1 MVKTAAINI
10 PAEIQQRYH
19 TVTIGMDIM
28 FVNKVAFLI
37 TISHGIKFGTVE
49 HIKNRQHD
57 TILNAVKRLK
67 KVYNLQGFQL
77 LHCRADSEFEPLKTE
92 MAGLGVDLNTAS
104 EDEHVPEIERYIR
117 TVKERTRSTYNMLP
131 FPKLPSRMIIEM
143 VKASVMWLNMFP
155 AHNGISDTLSPRNI
169 VTGQSVDYKRHCRIE
184 TGAYVQTHE
193 EHDNSMRPRTIGA
206 IALRP
211 TGNAQGGY
219 YFLSLSTGRRIH
231 RQHFTELPMPDDVID
246 RVHQLAR
253 QSKAALGLTF
263 GWRDGTEID
272 EEDDDSVADPNYDP
286 DDEPEEDLSDDEFDN
301 EPDNEDVAPP
311 LAGVADQ
318 AIQNNNDNERDEQEE
333 QEQDEQEPDNNQPEE
348 ADDIQHPDP
357 AGVVSDHSESDDNDE
372 DDQEDGDASEGDAS
386 SSDDEEQID
395 TSSVDD
401 EEQADTARVDAGNAG
416 VDEVEP
422 EIESQMDERYGER
435 TRQGLRSHRKP
446 DYSKHIKA
454 SDYTMFHVIPIAHSN
469 NHGNN
474 NPHQQ
479 RLNARPAI
487 KSDRPGVDAAPK
499 AAQKDTNGQKD
510 TTTTPKLT
518 SPASDGVLQPGLEDL
533 EHTALTQCSA
543 KKGLQVF
550 GEAGEEAIIS
560 EMQQLDT
567 MDVVEQKLA
576 SMLTQQEKK
585 DALEYLMFL
594 KKKRCGRIKGR
605 GCADGKGHTRQRKRQ
620 APQPSQPSHSFSHAS
635 STLRRKGTWQHAI
648 SQEPSCRH

>member
-1 MVKTAAINI
+1 VSKGKRIGKKGKNGVDLNGAALITTVADKKSNYTVKDYNSAQLARKIQNMIGRHSYRDFLHIVERNQLINCPISRLDVVAAEDIFGANLGSLKGKTVRRSAPMVKTAAVNI

-28 FVNKVAFLI
+28 FVKKVAFLI

-49 HIKNRQHD
+49 HIENRQHE
-57 TILNAVKRLK
+57 TILNAMKRLK
-67 KVYNLQGFQL
+67 KVYNLRGFQL
-77 LHCRADSEFEPLKTE
+77 LHCCADSEFEPLKTK

-117 TVKERTRSTYNMLP
+117 TVKEQTRSTYNMLP
-131 FPKLPSRMIIEM
+131 FRKLPSRMIIEI

-155 AHNGISDTLSPRNI
+155 AHDGISDTLSPRNI

-193 EHDNSMRPRTIGA
+193 EHDNSMCPRTIGA

-272 EEDDDSVADPNYDP
+272 EQDDDSVADPNYDP
-286 DDEPEEDLSDDEFDN
+286 ADEPEEDLSDDEFDN
-301 EPDNEDVAPP
+301 ESDNEDVAPP

-395 TSSVDD
+395 TSSVID
-401 EEQADTARVDAGNAG
+401 EGQADTAGVDAGTQ
-416 VDEVEP
+416 EW
-422 EIESQMDERYGER
+422 
-435 TRQGLRSHRKP
+435 TGLNRK
-446 DYSKHIKA
+446 
-454 SDYTMFHVIPIAHSN
+454 SN
-469 NHGNN
+469 C
-474 NPHQQ
+474 
-479 RLNARPAI
+479 
-487 KSDRPGVDAAPK
+487 K
-499 AAQKDTNGQKD
+499 
-510 TTTTPKLT
+510 
-518 SPASDGVLQPGLEDL
+518 
-533 EHTALTQCSA
+533 
-543 KKGLQVF
+543 
-550 GEAGEEAIIS
+550 
-560 EMQQLDT
+560 
-567 MDVVEQKLA
+567 
-576 SMLTQQEKK
+576 
-585 DALEYLMFL
+585 
-594 KKKRCGRIKGR
+594 
-605 GCADGKGHTRQRKRQ
+605 
-620 APQPSQPSHSFSHAS
+620 
-635 STLRRKGTWQHAI
+635 
-648 SQEPSCRH
+648 